1 MELHVATVASFRN
14 YKRADVLLLYEPSF
28 GISRPHKKLIQRK
41 KGNPMRCGLQI
52 VLAGA
57 LLLGSSAIALGDNV
71 RTDYNHQTNFNQ
83 YHTYS
88 WGKVTTKIPFY
99 ADRIQQEVNLQFQAK
114 GWRLMASGGAVT
126 VFATDSLHNQQE
138 TQTMYNNFG
147 GGWGGGW
154 GWGGWGWGGGWADPG
169 LGQATTTTT
178 NQQTTN
184 LVIDMFESN
193 SKNLLWRGLATADL
207 SDNSSSNA
215 KSMDNDIAKM
225 FKGFPPKPNK

>member
-1 MELHVATVASFRN
+1 
-14 YKRADVLLLYEPSF
+14 
-28 GISRPHKKLIQRK
+28 
-41 KGNPMRCGLQI
+41 MRYGLPI

-57 LLLGSSAIALGDNV
+57 LLLGSPVIALGDNV
-71 RTDYNHQTNFNQ
+71 RTDYNHQTNFSQ

-88 WGKVTTKIPFY
+88 WGKVTTKMPFY
-99 ADRIQQEVNLQFQAK
+99 ADRIKQEVNLQFQAK
-114 GWRLMASGGAVT
+114 GWRLMDSGGAVT
-126 VFATDSLHNQQE
+126 VFASDSLHNQQE
-138 TQTMYNNFG
+138 TQTMYDGFG

-169 LGQATTTTT
+169 FGQATTTTT

-184 LVIDMFESN
+184 LVIDIFESN

-207 SDNSSSNA
+207 SDNSSKNA
-215 KSMDNDIAKM
+215 KSMDSDISKM